1 MASSTPT
8 ADSDV
13 WVGSVF
19 GLKFGFHAL
28 QQRRV
33 TVKKVFDILDRF
45 RRCGFQNVY
54 DVCSTEGRPALPEEV
69 EW

>member
-13 WVGSVF
+13 CLVSNLVSTYYNDDES
-19 GLKFGFHAL
+19 L
-28 QQRRV
+28 Q
-33 TVKKVFDILDRF
+33 KGIDILDRF
-45 RRCGFQNVY
+45 RRFGFQNVY
-54 DVCSTEGRPALPEEV
+54 YVCSTEGRPALPEEV